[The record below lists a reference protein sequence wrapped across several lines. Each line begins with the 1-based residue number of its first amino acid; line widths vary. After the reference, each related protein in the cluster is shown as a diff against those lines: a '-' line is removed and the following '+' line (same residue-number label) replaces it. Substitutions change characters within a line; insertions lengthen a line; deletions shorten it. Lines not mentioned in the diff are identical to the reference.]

1 MSRNIMQVFH
11 WNKMSV
17 KPPIK
22 SGQVLFTLF
31 YCPNRVYSGYFNSQI
46 RGEIFVQEPAPVVKR
61 LDQLPF
67 VRFSDILYWADAPVA
82 PQED

>member
-17 KPPIK
+17 KPPTK
-22 SGQVLFTLF
+22 SGPILFSVF
-31 YCPNRVYSGYFNSQI
+31 YCPDRVYSGYFNLLI
-46 RGEIFVQEPAPVVKR
+46 GKKIFIQSP
-61 LDQLPF
+61 LPGDLN
-67 VRFSDILYWADAPVA
+67 VINLSDILYWADAPVA